1 MEKLEILDYQVLLG
15 PQADQEKLVQ
25 AWWDLLGH
33 QGFLVLQDFQGKL
46 VFLKDLTVL
55 QENQGSQD
63 HLACLERQDQRAP
76 LEQMLYIAALGVLDQ
91 WEKREKWVPREEEE
105 PKEKKEMRDSVPVHL
120 VPWDPLALQ
129 DFLGDKEVKET

>member
-1 MEKLEILDYQVLLG
+1 MLDYQVLPG

-25 AWWDLLGH
+25 AWWDLLAH
-33 QGFLVLQDFQGKL
+33 QGFLVLQGFQGKL
-46 VFLKDLTVL
+46 VFQKDLTVL
-55 QENQGSQD
+55 QENQESQD
-63 HLACLERQDQRAP
+63 YLACLERQDHRAP

-91 WEKREKWVPREEEE
+91 WEKREKWVPQEEEE

>member
-1 MEKLEILDYQVLLG
+1 MEKLEMLDYQVLLG

-25 AWWDLLGH
+25 AWWDPLGH

-46 VFLKDLTVL
+46 VFLKDSTVL

-63 HLACLERQDQRAP
+63 HLAFLEHQDHRAP
-76 LEQMLYIAALGVLDQ
+76 LDQMLYIAALGVLDQ
-91 WEKREKWVPREEEE
+91 WEKREKWVPQEEEE
-105 PKEKKEMRDSVPVHL
+105 PKEKKEMRDSVSVHL

-129 DFLGDKEVKET
+129 DFLEDKEVKET

>member
-1 MEKLEILDYQVLLG
+1 MLGYQVLLG
-15 PQADQEKLVQ
+15 PREDQEKLVQ

-46 VFLKDLTVL
+46 VFLKDSTVL
-55 QENQGSQD
+55 QENQESQD
-63 HLACLERQDQRAP
+63 HLACLERQDHRAP
-76 LEQMLYIAALGVLDQ
+76 LDQMLCIAALGVLDQ
-91 WEKREKWVPREEEE
+91 WEKREKWVLREEEE

>member
-1 MEKLEILDYQVLLG
+1 MLGYQVLLG
-15 PQADQEKLVQ
+15 PREDQEKLVQ

-46 VFLKDLTVL
+46 VFLKDSTVL
-55 QENQGSQD
+55 QENQESQD
-63 HLACLERQDQRAP
+63 YLACLERQDQRAP
-76 LEQMLYIAALGVLDQ
+76 LDQMLYIAALGVLDQ
-91 WEKREKWVPREEEE
+91 WEKREKWVPQEEEE
-105 PKEKKEMRDSVPVHL
+105 PKETKEMRDSVPVHL